1 MKILYT
7 ILAAVL
13 SLPLF
18 ALRPGDQ
25 AVPLEP
31 VKWLRGAPPLMVT
44 TEDETVRT
52 PLTAVIFFLHRNSGS
67 ARALDMLEELSRGS
81 GDRLRIAVIS
91 PEPESDVA
99 AAIKERPVSSIS
111 YGVDTERQLTARYMS
126 GSMLYPMAFV
136 LSPTGRIIWC
146 GEAVDLPEMLENYYT
161 GNFDASKQKEISR
174 LLDEMMQLL
183 RDTSDRRIRM
193 TAERIFEL
201 DPGNAAALRIRLFM
215 LENSEQISEAWSLI
229 FSQLAEAPQ
238 LARLYFSALD
248 LISRYPKLETELAPT
263 IKRFSENITSLPARQ
278 TMIWT
283 LLNSFPLSTDALR
296 GAVELQAAAEKSLVD
311 NPIQATAAIRA
322 SLASSRALLYY
333 RLGDLPAAINAQD
346 EATALWK
353 RDGSTAAIA
362 DSEQRAD
369 FYREALKLAGE
380 MQK

>member
-1 MKILYT
+1 M
-7 ILAAVL
+7 
-13 SLPLF
+13 
-18 ALRPGDQ
+18 
-25 AVPLEP
+25 
-31 VKWLRGAPPLMVT
+31 
-44 TEDETVRT
+44 
-52 PLTAVIFFLHRNSGS
+52 
-67 ARALDMLEELSRGS
+67 
-81 GDRLRIAVIS
+81 
-91 PEPESDVA
+91 ESF
-99 AAIKERPVSSIS
+99 
-111 YGVDTERQLTARYMS
+111 T
-126 GSMLYPMAFV
+126 
-136 LSPTGRIIWC
+136 
-146 GEAVDLPEMLENYYT
+146 
-161 GNFDASKQKEISR
+161 
-174 LLDEMMQLL
+174 
-183 RDTSDRRIRM
+183 
-193 TAERIFEL
+193 
-201 DPGNAAALRIRLFM
+201 
-215 LENSEQISEAWSLI
+215 EAWSLI